1 MANKSASPIYKRINS
16 MDHLPI
22 FVNIRKKPCIV
33 IGGGDIALRK
43 INLLLKAKAKVYCLS
58 PVFCKG
64 IKNLSK
70 DGHITLINKSFDQ
83 TDIKDYSIIIAAT
96 DDKSVNSLISSIAQD
111 KKIPVNVVDS
121 PELSSFIMP
130 SIVDR
135 SPLIIAVSSSGKA
148 PVLSRI
154 IRAKLETVI
163 PSAYGT
169 LAEIA
174 GEYRQKVK
182 ERFLKIKDRR
192 AFWEATLSGVIAEK
206 VFSGRITEA
215 KEDIQRQLDES
226 VEMDL
231 GEVYLVGAGPGDP
244 DLLTFKALRL
254 IQQADVVLYD
264 RLVSKGVME
273 LVRRD
278 SQLIYVG
285 KKGGSDKSTKQV
297 DINDQL
303 VELAKS
309 GKRVCRLKGGDPF
322 IFGRGGE
329 EIESLSEHGIPF
341 QVVPGITAAL
351 GCSSYAGIPL
361 THRDY
366 SQSCRFVTAHLKNGT
381 TNLPWEEFI
390 IDQQTIVFYMALSG
404 ASYICEKLMEY
415 GMDKDMPIAIIE
427 KGTMPEQKVYIS
439 SLTELPDL
447 LEKED
452 IQAPTLMIVGEV
464 VKLNEKLNWY
474 GN

>member
-1 MANKSASPIYKRINS
+1 

-22 FVNIRKKPCIV
+22 FINVRQNPCLV

-43 INLLLKAKAKVYCLS
+43 INLLIKAQAKVDCLS
-58 PVFCKG
+58 PLFCEG
-64 IKNLSK
+64 ITNLSQNG
-70 DGHITLINKSFDQ
+70 DVNLIQKRFESD
-83 TDIKDYSIIIAAT
+83 DIKDYAIIIAST
-96 DDKSVNSLISSIAQD
+96 DDSSVNALISKSA
-111 KKIPVNVVDS
+111 KKARIPVNVVDS

-135 SPLIIAVSSSGKA
+135 SPVIIAVSSAGRA
-148 PVLSRI
+148 PVLARI

-163 PSAYGT
+163 PSAYGV

-182 ERFLKIKDRR
+182 DRFSKIKDRR
-192 AFWEATLSGVIAEK
+192 AFWESIFSGVIAEK
-206 VFSGRITEA
+206 VFSGRINEA
-215 KEDIQRQLDES
+215 KDDIDKQLKLASKIE
-226 VEMDL
+226 L

-278 SQLIYVG
+278 SELIYVG
-285 KKGGSDKSTKQV
+285 KKGGSQESTRQI

-303 VELAKS
+303 VELGKS

-341 QVVPGITAAL
+341 QVVPGITAAS

-381 TNLPWEEFI
+381 TNLPWDEFV

-404 ASYICEKLMEY
+404 ANYICQKLMEH

-439 SLTELPDL
+439 SLTKLPDL
-447 LEKED
+447 LATED
-452 IQAPTLMIVGEV
+452 IHAPTLMIVGEV

-474 GN
+474 GT

>member
-1 MANKSASPIYKRINS
+1 ME
-16 MDHLPI
+16 HLPI
-22 FVNIRKKPCIV
+22 FIKIKQKPTLV
-33 IGGGDIALRK
+33 VGGGDIALRK
-43 INLLLKAKAKVYCLS
+43 INLLLKAQAKVDCLS
-58 PVFCKG
+58 PLFCED

-70 DGHITLINKSFDQ
+70 DGHTTLINKSFDQ
-83 TDIKDYSIIIAAT
+83 TDIKDYSMIIAAT

-192 AFWEATLSGVIAEK
+192 AFWEATFSGVIAEK
-206 VFSGRITEA
+206 VFSGRISEA

-278 SQLIYVG
+278 SELIYVG

-341 QVVPGITAAL
+341 QVVPGITAAS

-404 ASYICEKLMEY
+404 ASYICEKLMEH

>member
-1 MANKSASPIYKRINS
+1 ME
-16 MDHLPI
+16 HLPI
-22 FVNIRKKPCIV
+22 FINIKQKPTLIV
-33 IGGGDIALRK
+33 GGGDIALRK
-43 INLLLKAKAKVYCLS
+43 INLLLKAQAKVDCLS
-58 PVFCKG
+58 PLFCED
-64 IKNLSK
+64 INNLFK
-70 DGHITLINKSFDQ
+70 DGQITLIKKSFEH
-83 TDIKDYSIIIAAT
+83 TDIKDYSVIIAAT
-96 DDKSVNSLISSIAQD
+96 DDSSVNSSISSIAHD
-111 KKIPVNVVDS
+111 KRIPVNVVDS
-121 PELSSFIMP
+121 PDLSSFIMP

-135 SPLIIAVSSSGKA
+135 SPVIIAVSSAGKA
-148 PVLSRI
+148 PVLARI

-163 PSAYGT
+163 PSAYGI

-174 GEYRQKVK
+174 GEYRQRVK
-182 ERFLKIKDRR
+182 DRFSKIKDRR
-192 AFWEATLSGVIAEK
+192 AFWETTFSGVIAEK
-206 VFSGRITEA
+206 VFSGRISEA
-215 KEDIQRQLDES
+215 KDDIEKQLNDS
-226 VEMDL
+226 VEMEL

-278 SQLIYVG
+278 SELIYVG
-285 KKGGSDKSTKQV
+285 KKGGSDKSTRQS

-303 VELAKS
+303 VTLAKS

-329 EIESLSEHGIPF
+329 EIESLSENGIPF
-341 QVVPGITAAL
+341 QVVPGITAAS

-404 ASYICEKLMEY
+404 ANYICEKLLEH

-427 KGTMPEQKVYIS
+427 KGTMPEQKVYITTLS
-439 SLTELPDL
+439 ELPNL
-447 LEKED
+447 LTKED
-452 IQAPTLMIVGEV
+452 IHAPTLMIVGEV

-474 GN
+474 GIK

>member
-1 MANKSASPIYKRINS
+1 

-22 FVNIRKKPCIV
+22 FINVRQNPCLV

-43 INLLLKAKAKVYCLS
+43 INLLIKAQAKVDCLS
-58 PVFCKG
+58 PLFCEG
-64 IKNLSK
+64 ITNLSQNG
-70 DGHITLINKSFDQ
+70 DVNLIQKRFESD
-83 TDIKDYSIIIAAT
+83 DIKDYAIIIAST
-96 DDKSVNSLISSIAQD
+96 DDSSVNALISKSA
-111 KKIPVNVVDS
+111 KEARIPVNVVDS

-135 SPLIIAVSSSGKA
+135 SPVIIAVSSAGRA
-148 PVLSRI
+148 PVLARI

-163 PSAYGT
+163 PSAYGV

-182 ERFLKIKDRR
+182 DRFSKIKDRR
-192 AFWEATLSGVIAEK
+192 AFWESIFSGVIAEK
-206 VFSGRITEA
+206 VFSGRINEA
-215 KEDIQRQLDES
+215 KDDIEKQLKQASQME
-226 VEMDL
+226 L

-278 SQLIYVG
+278 SELIYVG
-285 KKGGSDKSTKQV
+285 KKGGSQESTRQI

-341 QVVPGITAAL
+341 QVVPGITAAS

-381 TNLPWEEFI
+381 TNLPWDEFV

-404 ASYICEKLMEY
+404 ANYICQKLMEH

-439 SLTELPDL
+439 SLTKLPDL
-447 LEKED
+447 LATED
-452 IQAPTLMIVGEV
+452 IHAPTLMIVGEV

-474 GN
+474 GT

>member
-1 MANKSASPIYKRINS
+1 

-22 FVNIRKKPCIV
+22 FINIRKKPCIV
-33 IGGGDIALRK
+33 IGGGDVALRK
-43 INLLLKAKAKVYCLS
+43 INILLKAQAKVDCLS
-58 PVFCKG
+58 PLFCKG

-70 DGHITLINKSFDQ
+70 DGHITLINKIFDQ

-96 DDKSVNSLISSIAQD
+96 DDSSVNSSISAIAQV

-163 PSAYGT
+163 PSAYGI
-169 LAEIA
+169 LADIA

-182 ERFLKIKDRR
+182 DRFSTIKDRR
-192 AFWEATLSGVIAEK
+192 AFWEAVFSGVIAEK
-206 VFSGRITEA
+206 VFSGRISEA
-215 KEDIQRQLDES
+215 KEDIQRQLDDS

-278 SQLIYVG
+278 SELIYVG

-303 VELAKS
+303 VELAKT

-341 QVVPGITAAL
+341 QVVPGITAAS

-404 ASYICEKLMEY
+404 AKYICEKLMEH

-439 SLTELPDL
+439 SLIELPAL
-447 LEKED
+447 LERED
-452 IQAPTLMIVGEV
+452 IHAPTLMIVGEV

>member
-1 MANKSASPIYKRINS
+1 ME
-16 MDHLPI
+16 HLPI
-22 FVNIRKKPCIV
+22 FINLKQKPV
-33 IGGGDIALRK
+33 LVVGGGDIALRK
-43 INLLLKAKAKVYCLS
+43 INLLIKAQARVDCLS
-58 PVFCKG
+58 PFFCEG
-64 IKNLSK
+64 MNSLSR
-70 DGHITLINKSFDQ
+70 DNYVNLINKSFEPA
-83 TDIKDYSIIIAAT
+83 DIKDYSVIIAAT
-96 DDKSVNSLISSIAQD
+96 DDATVNSSISSIAHD
-111 KKIPVNVVDS
+111 KRIPVNVVDS
-121 PELSSFIMP
+121 PALSSFIMP

-135 SPLIIAVSSSGKA
+135 SPVIIAVSSAGKA
-148 PVLSRI
+148 PVLARI

-163 PSAYGT
+163 PSAYGI

-182 ERFLKIKDRR
+182 DRFSKIKDRR
-192 AFWEATLSGVIAEK
+192 AFWEATFSGVIAEK
-206 VFSGRITEA
+206 VFSGRINEA
-215 KEDIQRQLDES
+215 KDDIEKQLNDS
-226 VEMDL
+226 VEMEL

-264 RLVSKGVME
+264 RLVSKGVMD

-278 SQLIYVG
+278 SELIYVG
-285 KKGGSDKSTKQV
+285 KKGGSDKSTRQV
-297 DINDQL
+297 DINNQL

-329 EIESLSEHGIPF
+329 EIESLSENGIPF
-341 QVVPGITAAL
+341 QVVPGITAAS

-366 SQSCRFVTAHLKNGT
+366 SQSCRFVTAHLKDGT
-381 TNLPWEEFI
+381 TDLPCDELI
-390 IDQQTIVFYMALSG
+390 VDQQTIVFYMALSG
-404 ASYICEKLMEY
+404 ANYICEKLMEH

-439 SLTELPDL
+439 SLTKLPDL
-447 LEKED
+447 LAKED
-452 IQAPTLMIVGEV
+452 IHAPTLMIVGEV

>member
-1 MANKSASPIYKRINS
+1 
-16 MDHLPI
+16 
-22 FVNIRKKPCIV
+22 
-33 IGGGDIALRK
+33 
-43 INLLLKAKAKVYCLS
+43 
-58 PVFCKG
+58 
-64 IKNLSK
+64 
-70 DGHITLINKSFDQ
+70 
-83 TDIKDYSIIIAAT
+83 
-96 DDKSVNSLISSIAQD
+96 
-111 KKIPVNVVDS
+111 
-121 PELSSFIMP
+121 MP

-135 SPLIIAVSSSGKA
+135 SPVIIAVSSAGKA
-148 PVLSRI
+148 PVLARL

-163 PSAYGT
+163 PSAYGV

-182 ERFLKIKDRR
+182 DRFANIKDRR
-192 AFWEATLSGVIAEK
+192 AFWESTFSGVIAEK
-206 VFSGRITEA
+206 VFSGRVDEA
-215 KEDIQRQLDES
+215 KDDIDTQLKNA
-226 VEMDL
+226 VEMEL

-254 IQQADVVLYD
+254 IQQADVILYD
-264 RLVSKGVME
+264 RLVSEGVME

-278 SQLIYVG
+278 SELIYVG
-285 KKGGSDKSTKQV
+285 KKGGSDKSTRQI
-297 DINDQL
+297 DINEKL
-303 VELAKS
+303 IELAKA

-329 EIESLSEHGIPF
+329 EIESLSEHAIPF
-341 QVVPGITAAL
+341 QVVPGITAAS

-404 ASYICEKLMEY
+404 ANYICKKLMEH

-439 SLTELPDL
+439 SLTALPDL
-447 LEKED
+447 LAKED
-452 IQAPTLMIVGEV
+452 IHAPTLMIVGEV

>member
-1 MANKSASPIYKRINS
+1 

-22 FVNIRKKPCIV
+22 FINLRQKPTLV
-33 IGGGDIALRK
+33 VGGGDIALRK
-43 INLLLKAKAKVYCLS
+43 INLLLKAQAKVKCVSPHFCEGLKTLS
-58 PVFCKG
+58 LDSNVS
-64 IKNLSK
+64 LV
-70 DGHITLINKSFDQ
+70 NKRFEAS
-83 TDIKDYSIIIAAT
+83 DISNYSVIISAT
-96 DDKSVNSLISSIAQD
+96 DDSKVNESVSKIAHESR
-111 KKIPVNVVDS
+111 IPVNVVDS

-135 SPLIIAVSSSGKA
+135 SPVVIAVSSSGKA
-148 PVLSRI
+148 PVLARL

-163 PSAYGT
+163 PSSYGI

-182 ERFLKIKDRR
+182 DRFSKIKDRR
-192 AFWEATLSGVIAEK
+192 AFWEATFSGVIAEK
-206 VFSGRITEA
+206 VFSGRIQEA
-215 KEDIQRQLDES
+215 KADIEKQLIDS
-226 VEMDL
+226 VEMNL

-278 SQLIYVG
+278 SELIYVG
-285 KKGGSDKSTKQV
+285 KKGGSDKSTRQI
-297 DINDQL
+297 DINALL
-303 VELAKS
+303 VDLAKS
-309 GKRVCRLKGGDPF
+309 GKRVCRLKGGDPV

-341 QVVPGITAAL
+341 QVVPGITAAS

-361 THRDY
+361 THRDF
-366 SQSCRFVTAHLKNGT
+366 SQSCRFVTAHLKDGT

-390 IDQQTIVFYMALSG
+390 VEQQTIVFYMALSG
-404 ASYICEKLMEY
+404 ASYICEQLIAH
-415 GMDKDMPIAIIE
+415 GMREEMPIAIIE
-427 KGTMPEQKVYIS
+427 KGTMPEQKVYIT
-439 SLTELPDL
+439 SLKDLPDL
-447 LEKED
+447 LSKED
-452 IQAPTLMIVGEV
+452 INAPTLMIVGEV
-464 VKLNEKLNWY
+464 VSLNEKLSWY

>member
-1 MANKSASPIYKRINS
+1 ME
-16 MDHLPI
+16 HLPI
-22 FVNIRKKPCIV
+22 FINLKQKPV
-33 IGGGDIALRK
+33 LVVGGGDIALRK
-43 INLLLKAKAKVYCLS
+43 INLLIKAQASVNCLS
-58 PVFCKG
+58 PLFCDGIASLSADKSVNLIQKSFEPDD
-64 IKNLSK
+64 IKN
-70 DGHITLINKSFDQ
+70 
-83 TDIKDYSIIIAAT
+83 YSIIIAST
-96 DDKSVNSLISSIAQD
+96 DDSLVNSSISELA
-111 KKIPVNVVDS
+111 KKANIPVNVVDS

-135 SPLIIAVSSSGKA
+135 SPVIIAVSSAGKA
-148 PVLSRI
+148 PVLARI

-163 PSAYGT
+163 PSAYGL

-182 ERFLKIKDRR
+182 NRFSNIKDRR
-192 AFWEATLSGVIAEK
+192 AFWESAFSGVIAEK
-206 VFSGRITEA
+206 VFSGRINEA
-215 KEDIQRQLDES
+215 RSHIEEQLENS
-226 VEMDL
+226 VEIDL

-278 SQLIYVG
+278 SELIYVG
-285 KKGGSDKSTKQV
+285 KKGGSDESTRQE
-297 DINDQL
+297 DINEQL
-303 VELAKS
+303 VKLAKS

-341 QVVPGITAAL
+341 QVVPGITAAS

-381 TNLPWEEFI
+381 TNLPWEEFV

-404 ASYICEKLMEY
+404 ANYICQKLMEH
-415 GMDKDMPIAIIE
+415 GMDKNMPIAIIE

-439 SLTELPDL
+439 SLTKLPDL
-447 LEKED
+447 LAKEN
-452 IQAPTLMIVGEV
+452 IHAPTLMM
-464 VKLNEKLNWY
+464 
-474 GN
+474 

>member
-1 MANKSASPIYKRINS
+1 ME
-16 MDHLPI
+16 HLPI
-22 FVNIRKKPCIV
+22 FINLKQKPV
-33 IGGGDIALRK
+33 LVVGGGDIALRK
-43 INLLLKAKAKVYCLS
+43 INLLIKAQASVNCLS
-58 PVFCKG
+58 PLFCDGIASLSADKSVNLIQKSFEPDD
-64 IKNLSK
+64 IKN
-70 DGHITLINKSFDQ
+70 
-83 TDIKDYSIIIAAT
+83 YSIIIAST
-96 DDKSVNSLISSIAQD
+96 DDSLVNSSISELA
-111 KKIPVNVVDS
+111 KKANIPVNVVDS

-135 SPLIIAVSSSGKA
+135 SPVIIAVSSAGKA
-148 PVLSRI
+148 PVLARI

-163 PSAYGT
+163 PNAYGL

-182 ERFLKIKDRR
+182 NRFSNIKDRR
-192 AFWEATLSGVIAEK
+192 AFWESAFSGVIAEK
-206 VFSGRITEA
+206 VFSGRINEA
-215 KEDIQRQLDES
+215 RGDIEEQLENS
-226 VEMDL
+226 VEIDL

-278 SQLIYVG
+278 SELIYVG
-285 KKGGSDKSTKQV
+285 KKGGSDESTRQE
-297 DINDQL
+297 DINEQL
-303 VELAKS
+303 VKLAKS

-341 QVVPGITAAL
+341 QVVPGITAAS

-381 TNLPWEEFI
+381 TNLPWEEFV

-404 ASYICEKLMEY
+404 ANYICQKLMEH
-415 GMDKDMPIAIIE
+415 GMDKNMPIAIIE

-439 SLTELPDL
+439 SLTKLPDL
-447 LEKED
+447 LAKEN
-452 IQAPTLMIVGEV
+452 IHAPTLMIIGEV

-474 GN
+474 GD

>member
-1 MANKSASPIYKRINS
+1 

-22 FVNIRKKPCIV
+22 FINIRKKPCIV

-43 INLLLKAKAKVYCLS
+43 INLLLKAQAMIDCLS
-58 PVFCKG
+58 PSFSRD

-96 DDKSVNSLISSIAQD
+96 DDSSVNSSISAIAQV

-163 PSAYGT
+163 PSAYGI
-169 LAEIA
+169 LADIA

-182 ERFLKIKDRR
+182 DRFSTIKDRR
-192 AFWEATLSGVIAEK
+192 AFWEAVFSGVIAEK
-206 VFSGRITEA
+206 VFSGRISEA
-215 KEDIQRQLDES
+215 KEDIHRKLDDS

-278 SQLIYVG
+278 SELIYVG

-341 QVVPGITAAL
+341 QVVPGITAAS

-404 ASYICEKLMEY
+404 ANYICEKLMEY

-439 SLTELPDL
+439 SLIELPDL
-447 LEKED
+447 LERED
-452 IQAPTLMIVGEV
+452 IHAPTLMIVGEV

>member
-1 MANKSASPIYKRINS
+1 ME
-16 MDHLPI
+16 HLPI
-22 FVNIRKKPCIV
+22 FINLKQKPV
-33 IGGGDIALRK
+33 LVVGGGDIALRK
-43 INLLLKAKAKVYCLS
+43 INLLIKAQAKVDCLS
-58 PVFCKG
+58 PFFCEG
-64 IKNLSK
+64 MNSLSR
-70 DGHITLINKSFDQ
+70 DNYVNLINKSFEPA
-83 TDIKDYSIIIAAT
+83 DIKDYSIIIAAT
-96 DDKSVNSLISSIAQD
+96 DDATVNSSISSIAHD
-111 KKIPVNVVDS
+111 KRIPVNVVDS
-121 PELSSFIMP
+121 PTLSSFIMP

-135 SPLIIAVSSSGKA
+135 SPVIIAVSSAGKA
-148 PVLSRI
+148 PVLARI

-163 PSAYGT
+163 PSSYGI

-174 GEYRQKVK
+174 GEYRQRVK
-182 ERFLKIKDRR
+182 DRFSQIKDRR
-192 AFWEATLSGVIAEK
+192 AFWETAFSGVIAEK
-206 VFSGRITEA
+206 VFSGRINEA
-215 KEDIQRQLDES
+215 KDDIEKQLNDS
-226 VEMDL
+226 VEMEL

-278 SQLIYVG
+278 SELIYVG
-285 KKGGSDKSTKQV
+285 KKGGSDKSTRQV
-297 DINDQL
+297 DINNQL

-329 EIESLSEHGIPF
+329 EIESLSEHNIPF
-341 QVVPGITAAL
+341 QVVPGITAAS

-366 SQSCRFVTAHLKNGT
+366 SQSCRFVTAHLKDGT
-381 TNLPWEEFI
+381 TDLPWDELI
-390 IDQQTIVFYMALSG
+390 VDQQTIVFYMALSG
-404 ASYICEKLMEY
+404 ANYICEKLMEH
-415 GMDKDMPIAIIE
+415 GMNKDMPIAIIE

-447 LEKED
+447 LAKED
-452 IQAPTLMIVGEV
+452 IHAPTLMIVGEV

>member
-1 MANKSASPIYKRINS
+1 

-22 FVNIRKKPCIV
+22 FINVRQNPCLV

-43 INLLLKAKAKVYCLS
+43 INLLIKAQAKVDCLS
-58 PVFCKG
+58 PLFCEG
-64 IKNLSK
+64 ITNLSQSG
-70 DGHITLINKSFDQ
+70 DVNLIQKRFESD
-83 TDIKDYSIIIAAT
+83 DIKDYVIIIAST
-96 DDKSVNSLISSIAQD
+96 DDSSVNALISKSA
-111 KKIPVNVVDS
+111 KKARIPVNVVDS

-135 SPLIIAVSSSGKA
+135 SPVIIAVSSAGRA
-148 PVLSRI
+148 PVLARI

-163 PSAYGT
+163 PSAYGV

-182 ERFLKIKDRR
+182 DRFSKIKDRR
-192 AFWEATLSGVIAEK
+192 AFWESIFSGVIAEK
-206 VFSGRITEA
+206 VFSGRINEA
-215 KEDIQRQLDES
+215 KDDIDKQLKRASEI
-226 VEMDL
+226 EL

-278 SQLIYVG
+278 SELIYVG
-285 KKGGSDKSTKQV
+285 KKGGSQESTRQI

-341 QVVPGITAAL
+341 QVVPGITAAS

-381 TNLPWEEFI
+381 TNLPWDEFV

-404 ASYICEKLMEY
+404 ANYICQKLMEH

-439 SLTELPDL
+439 SLTKLPDL
-447 LEKED
+447 LATED
-452 IQAPTLMIVGEV
+452 IHAPTLMIVGEV

-474 GN
+474 GT

>member
-1 MANKSASPIYKRINS
+1 ME
-16 MDHLPI
+16 HLPI
-22 FVNIRKKPCIV
+22 FINLKQKPV
-33 IGGGDIALRK
+33 LVVGGGDIALRK
-43 INLLLKAKAKVYCLS
+43 INLLIKAQARVDCLS
-58 PVFCKG
+58 PFFCEG
-64 IKNLSK
+64 MNSLSR
-70 DGHITLINKSFDQ
+70 DNYVNLINKSFEPA
-83 TDIKDYSIIIAAT
+83 DIKDYSVIIAAT
-96 DDKSVNSLISSIAQD
+96 DDATVNSSISSIAHD
-111 KKIPVNVVDS
+111 KRIPVNVVDS
-121 PELSSFIMP
+121 PALSSFIMP

-135 SPLIIAVSSSGKA
+135 SPVIIAVSSAGKA
-148 PVLSRI
+148 PVLARI

-163 PSAYGT
+163 PSAYGI

-182 ERFLKIKDRR
+182 DRFSKIKDRR
-192 AFWEATLSGVIAEK
+192 AFWEATFSGVIAEK
-206 VFSGRITEA
+206 VFSGRINEA
-215 KEDIQRQLDES
+215 KNDIEKQLNDS
-226 VEMDL
+226 VEMEL

-264 RLVSKGVME
+264 RLVSKGVMD

-278 SQLIYVG
+278 SELIYVG
-285 KKGGSDKSTKQV
+285 KKGGSDKSTRQV
-297 DINDQL
+297 DINNQL
-303 VELAKS
+303 VEVAKS

-329 EIESLSEHGIPF
+329 EIESLSENGIPF
-341 QVVPGITAAL
+341 QVVPGITAAS

-381 TNLPWEEFI
+381 TNLPWDEFI
-390 IDQQTIVFYMALSG
+390 VDQQTIVFYMALSG
-404 ASYICEKLMEY
+404 ANYICEKLMEY

-439 SLTELPDL
+439 SLIELPDL
-447 LEKED
+447 LERED
-452 IQAPTLMIVGEV
+452 IHAPTLMIVGEV
-464 VKLNEKLNWY
+464 VRLNEKLNWY

>member
-1 MANKSASPIYKRINS
+1 

-22 FVNIRKKPCIV
+22 FIDIRKKPCIV

-43 INLLLKAKAKVYCLS
+43 INLLLKAQAKVICLS
-58 PVFCKG
+58 PLFCKG

-96 DDKSVNSLISSIAQD
+96 DDSSVNSLISAIAQV

-163 PSAYGT
+163 PSAYGI
-169 LAEIA
+169 LADIA

-182 ERFLKIKDRR
+182 DRFSTIKDRR
-192 AFWEATLSGVIAEK
+192 AFWEAVFSGVIAEK
-206 VFSGRITEA
+206 VFSGRISEA
-215 KEDIQRQLDES
+215 KEDIEKQLNDS
-226 VEMDL
+226 VEMEL

-278 SQLIYVG
+278 SELIYVG

-297 DINDQL
+297 DINVQL
-303 VELAKS
+303 VKLAKS

-341 QVVPGITAAL
+341 QVVPGITAAS

-404 ASYICEKLMEY
+404 AKYICEKLMEH

-439 SLTELPDL
+439 SLIELPAL
-447 LEKED
+447 LERED
-452 IQAPTLMIVGEV
+452 IHAPTLMIVGEV
-464 VKLNEKLNWY
+464 VKLNKKLNWY

>member
-1 MANKSASPIYKRINS
+1 ME
-16 MDHLPI
+16 HLPI
-22 FVNIRKKPCIV
+22 FINLKQKPV
-33 IGGGDIALRK
+33 LVVGGGDIALRK
-43 INLLLKAKAKVYCLS
+43 INLLIKAQASVNCLS
-58 PVFCKG
+58 PLFCDG
-64 IKNLSK
+64 IASLS
-70 DGHITLINKSFDQ
+70 
-83 TDIKDYSIIIAAT
+83 A
-96 DDKSVNSLISSIAQD
+96 DKSVNLIQKSFEPDDIKNYSIVIASTDDSLVNSSISELA
-111 KKIPVNVVDS
+111 KKANIPVNVVDS

-135 SPLIIAVSSSGKA
+135 SPVIIAVSSAGKA
-148 PVLSRI
+148 PVLARI

-163 PSAYGT
+163 PSAYGL

-182 ERFLKIKDRR
+182 NRFSNIKDRR
-192 AFWEATLSGVIAEK
+192 AFWESAFSGVIAEK
-206 VFSGRITEA
+206 VFSGRINEA
-215 KEDIQRQLDES
+215 RGDIEEQLENS
-226 VEMDL
+226 VEIDL

-278 SQLIYVG
+278 SELIYVG
-285 KKGGSDKSTKQV
+285 KKGGSDESTRQE
-297 DINDQL
+297 DINEQL
-303 VELAKS
+303 VKLAKS

-341 QVVPGITAAL
+341 QVVPGITAAS

-381 TNLPWEEFI
+381 TNLPWEEFV

-404 ASYICEKLMEY
+404 ANYICQKLMEH
-415 GMDKDMPIAIIE
+415 GMDKNMPIAIIE

-439 SLTELPDL
+439 SLTKLPDL
-447 LEKED
+447 LAKEN
-452 IQAPTLMIVGEV
+452 IHAPTLMIVGEV

-474 GN
+474 GD

>member
-1 MANKSASPIYKRINS
+1 

-22 FVNIRKKPCIV
+22 FINTREKPCIV

-43 INLLLKAKAKVYCLS
+43 INLLLKAKAKVDCLS
-58 PVFCKG
+58 PLFCKG

-70 DGHITLINKSFDQ
+70 NGHITLINKSFDQ

-96 DDKSVNSLISSIAQD
+96 DDSSVNSSISAIAQV

-163 PSAYGT
+163 PSAYGI
-169 LAEIA
+169 LADIA

-182 ERFLKIKDRR
+182 DRFSTIKDRR
-192 AFWEATLSGVIAEK
+192 AFWEAVFSGVIAEK
-206 VFSGRITEA
+206 VFSGRISEA
-215 KEDIQRQLDES
+215 KEDIQRQLDDS

-278 SQLIYVG
+278 SELIYVG
-285 KKGGSDKSTKQV
+285 KKGGSDKSTRQV

-341 QVVPGITAAL
+341 QVVPGITAAS

-404 ASYICEKLMEY
+404 ANYICEKLMEY

-439 SLTELPDL
+439 SLIELPDL
-447 LEKED
+447 LERED
-452 IQAPTLMIVGEV
+452 IHAPTLMIVGEV

>member
-1 MANKSASPIYKRINS
+1 

-22 FVNIRKKPCIV
+22 FINIRKKPCIV

-43 INLLLKAKAKVYCLS
+43 INLLLKAQAKVDCLS
-58 PVFCKG
+58 PLFSRG

-96 DDKSVNSLISSIAQD
+96 DDSSVNSLISSIAQV

-163 PSAYGT
+163 PSAYGI
-169 LAEIA
+169 LADIA

-182 ERFLKIKDRR
+182 DRFSTIKDRR
-192 AFWEATLSGVIAEK
+192 AFWEAVFSGVIAEK
-206 VFSGRITEA
+206 VFSGRISEA
-215 KEDIQRQLDES
+215 KEDIQRQLDDS

-278 SQLIYVG
+278 SELIYVG

-341 QVVPGITAAL
+341 QVVPGITAAS

-404 ASYICEKLMEY
+404 AKYICEKLMEH

-439 SLTELPDL
+439 SLIELPDL
-447 LEKED
+447 LERED
-452 IQAPTLMIVGEV
+452 IHAPTLMIVGEV

>member
-1 MANKSASPIYKRINS
+1 MGGE
-16 MDHLPI
+16 
-22 FVNIRKKPCIV
+22 VN
-33 IGGGDIALRK
+33 
-43 INLLLKAKAKVYCLS
+43 
-58 PVFCKG
+58 
-64 IKNLSK
+64 
-70 DGHITLINKSFDQ
+70 LIEKSFNEE
-83 TDIKDYSIIIAAT
+83 DIKDYSIIIAAT
-96 DDKSVNSLISSIAQD
+96 DDSSVNALISKLAHSQR
-111 KKIPVNVVDS
+111 IPVNVVDS

-135 SPLIIAVSSSGKA
+135 SPVIIAVSSAGKA
-148 PVLSRI
+148 PVLARI

-163 PSAYGT
+163 PSAYGL

-182 ERFLKIKDRR
+182 NRFSNIKDRR
-192 AFWEATLSGVIAEK
+192 AFWESAFSGVIAEK
-206 VFSGRITEA
+206 VFSGRINEA
-215 KEDIQRQLDES
+215 KSDIEEQLENS
-226 VEMDL
+226 VEIDL

-278 SQLIYVG
+278 SELIYVG
-285 KKGGSDKSTKQV
+285 KKGGSDESTRQE
-297 DINDQL
+297 DINEQL
-303 VELAKS
+303 VKLAKS

-341 QVVPGITAAL
+341 QVVPGITAAS

-381 TNLPWEEFI
+381 TNLPWEEFV

-404 ASYICEKLMEY
+404 ANYICEKLIEH
-415 GMDKDMPIAIIE
+415 GMNKDMPIAIIE

-439 SLTELPDL
+439 SLTKLPDL
-447 LEKED
+447 LAKEN
-452 IQAPTLMIVGEV
+452 IHAPTLMIVGEV

>member
-1 MANKSASPIYKRINS
+1 

-22 FVNIRKKPCIV
+22 FINIRQRPCLV

-43 INLLLKAKAKVYCLS
+43 INLLIKAQAKVDCLS
-58 PVFCKG
+58 PLFCEG
-64 IKNLSK
+64 IINLSK
-70 DGHITLINKSFDQ
+70 NGNVNLIDKIFEPD
-83 TDIKDYSIIIAAT
+83 DMKDYAIIIAST
-96 DDKSVNSLISSIAQD
+96 DDSSVNSLISQLAKQA
-111 KKIPVNVVDS
+111 KIPVNVVDS

-135 SPLIIAVSSSGKA
+135 SPIIIAVSSAGKA
-148 PVLSRI
+148 PVLARL

-163 PSAYGT
+163 PSAYGA

-174 GEYRQKVK
+174 GEYRQKAK
-182 ERFLKIKDRR
+182 DRFGNIKDRR
-192 AFWEATLSGVIAEK
+192 AFWESTFSGVIAEK
-206 VFSGRITEA
+206 VFSGRIDEA
-215 KEDIQRQLDES
+215 KNDIDTQLKNA
-226 VEMDL
+226 VGMVL

-254 IQQADVVLYD
+254 IQQADVILYD

-278 SQLIYVG
+278 SELIYVG
-285 KKGGSDKSTKQV
+285 KKGGSDKSTRQI
-297 DINDQL
+297 DINEKL
-303 VELAKS
+303 IELAKA

-329 EIESLSEHGIPF
+329 EIESLSEHAIPF
-341 QVVPGITAAL
+341 QVVPGITAAS

-404 ASYICEKLMEY
+404 ANYICKKLMEH

-439 SLTELPDL
+439 SLTALPDL
-447 LEKED
+447 LAKED
-452 IQAPTLMIVGEV
+452 IHAPTLMIVGEV

-474 GN
+474 GS

>member
-1 MANKSASPIYKRINS
+1 ME
-16 MDHLPI
+16 HLPI
-22 FVNIRKKPCIV
+22 FINIKQKPTLV
-33 IGGGDIALRK
+33 VGGGDIALRK
-43 INLLLKAKAKVYCLS
+43 INLLLKAQAKVDCLS
-58 PVFCKG
+58 PLFCED
-64 IKNLSK
+64 INNLFK
-70 DGHITLINKSFDQ
+70 DGQITLINKSFEH
-83 TDIKDYSIIIAAT
+83 TDIKDYSVIIAAT
-96 DDKSVNSLISSIAQD
+96 DDSSVNSSISSIAHD
-111 KKIPVNVVDS
+111 KRIPVNVVDS
-121 PELSSFIMP
+121 PDLSSFIMP

-135 SPLIIAVSSSGKA
+135 SPVIIAVSSAGKA
-148 PVLSRI
+148 PVLARI

-163 PSAYGT
+163 PSAYGI

-174 GEYRQKVK
+174 GEYRQRIKD
-182 ERFLKIKDRR
+182 RFSKIKDRR
-192 AFWEATLSGVIAEK
+192 AFWEATFSGVIAEK
-206 VFSGRITEA
+206 VFSGRISEA
-215 KEDIQRQLDES
+215 KDDIEKQLNDS
-226 VEMDL
+226 VEMEL

-278 SQLIYVG
+278 SELIYVG
-285 KKGGSDKSTKQV
+285 KKGGSDKSTRQS

-303 VELAKS
+303 VTLAKS

-329 EIESLSEHGIPF
+329 EIESLSENGIPF
-341 QVVPGITAAL
+341 QVVPGITAAS

-381 TNLPWEEFI
+381 TNLPWDEFI

-404 ASYICEKLMEY
+404 ANYICEKLMEH

-439 SLTELPDL
+439 SLTELPNL
-447 LEKED
+447 IAKED
-452 IQAPTLMIVGEV
+452 IHAPTLMIVGEV

>member
-1 MANKSASPIYKRINS
+1 ME
-16 MDHLPI
+16 HLPI
-22 FVNIRKKPCIV
+22 FINIKQKPTLIV
-33 IGGGDIALRK
+33 GGGDIALRK
-43 INLLLKAKAKVYCLS
+43 INLLLKAQAKVDCLS
-58 PVFCKG
+58 PLFCED
-64 IKNLSK
+64 INNLFK
-70 DGHITLINKSFDQ
+70 DGQITLIKKSFEH
-83 TDIKDYSIIIAAT
+83 TDIKDYSVIIAAT
-96 DDKSVNSLISSIAQD
+96 DDSSVNSSISSIAHD
-111 KKIPVNVVDS
+111 KRIPVNVVDS
-121 PELSSFIMP
+121 PDLSSFIMP

-135 SPLIIAVSSSGKA
+135 SPVIIAVSSAGKA
-148 PVLSRI
+148 PVLARI

-163 PSAYGT
+163 PSAYGI

-174 GEYRQKVK
+174 GEYRQRVK
-182 ERFLKIKDRR
+182 DRFSKIKDRR
-192 AFWEATLSGVIAEK
+192 AFWETTFSGVIAEK
-206 VFSGRITEA
+206 VFSGRISEA
-215 KEDIQRQLDES
+215 KDDIEKQLNDS
-226 VEMDL
+226 VEMEL

-278 SQLIYVG
+278 SELIYVG
-285 KKGGSDKSTKQV
+285 KKGGSDKSTRQA

-303 VELAKS
+303 VTLAKS

-329 EIESLSEHGIPF
+329 EIESLSENGIPF
-341 QVVPGITAAL
+341 QVVPGITAAS

-381 TNLPWEEFI
+381 TNLPWDEFI

-404 ASYICEKLMEY
+404 ANYICEKLLEH

-439 SLTELPDL
+439 SLTELPNL
-447 LEKED
+447 IAKED
-452 IQAPTLMIVGEV
+452 IHAPTLMIVGEV

-474 GN
+474 GT

>member
-1 MANKSASPIYKRINS
+1 

-22 FVNIRKKPCIV
+22 FINVRQNPCLV

-43 INLLLKAKAKVYCLS
+43 INLLIKAQAKVDCLS
-58 PVFCKG
+58 PLFCEG
-64 IKNLSK
+64 ITNLSQNG
-70 DGHITLINKSFDQ
+70 DVNLIQKSFESD
-83 TDIKDYSIIIAAT
+83 DIKDYAIIIAST
-96 DDKSVNSLISSIAQD
+96 DDSSVNALISKSA
-111 KKIPVNVVDS
+111 KKARIPVNVVDS

-135 SPLIIAVSSSGKA
+135 SPVIIAVSSAGRA
-148 PVLSRI
+148 PVLARI

-163 PSAYGT
+163 PSAYGV

-182 ERFLKIKDRR
+182 DRFSKIKDRR
-192 AFWEATLSGVIAEK
+192 AFWESIFSGVIAEK
-206 VFSGRITEA
+206 VFSGRINEA
-215 KEDIQRQLDES
+215 KDDIDKQLKRASEI
-226 VEMDL
+226 EL

-278 SQLIYVG
+278 SELIYVG
-285 KKGGSDKSTKQV
+285 KKGGSQESTRQI

-341 QVVPGITAAL
+341 QVVPGITAAS

-381 TNLPWEEFI
+381 TNLPWDEFV

-404 ASYICEKLMEY
+404 ANYICQKLMEH

-439 SLTELPDL
+439 SLTKLPDL
-447 LEKED
+447 LATED
-452 IQAPTLMIVGEV
+452 IHAPTLMIVGEV
-464 VKLNEKLNWY
+464 VRLNEKLNWY
-474 GN
+474 GT

>member
-1 MANKSASPIYKRINS
+1 

-22 FVNIRKKPCIV
+22 FINVRQKPCLV
-33 IGGGDIALRK
+33 IGGGDIAFRK
-43 INLLLKAKAKVYCLS
+43 INLLIKAQAKVDCLS
-58 PVFCKG
+58 PLFCEG
-64 IKNLSK
+64 ITNLSQNG
-70 DGHITLINKSFDQ
+70 DVNLIQKRFESD
-83 TDIKDYSIIIAAT
+83 DIKEYAIIIAST
-96 DDKSVNSLISSIAQD
+96 DDSSVNALISKSA
-111 KKIPVNVVDS
+111 KKARIPVNVVDS

-135 SPLIIAVSSSGKA
+135 SPVIIAVSSAGRA
-148 PVLSRI
+148 PVLARI

-163 PSAYGT
+163 PSAYGV

-182 ERFLKIKDRR
+182 DRFSKIKDRR
-192 AFWEATLSGVIAEK
+192 AFWEFIFSGVIAEK
-206 VFSGRITEA
+206 VFSGRINEA
-215 KEDIQRQLDES
+215 KDDIDKQLKQASQME
-226 VEMDL
+226 L

-278 SQLIYVG
+278 SELIYVG
-285 KKGGSDKSTKQV
+285 KKGGSQESTRQI

-341 QVVPGITAAL
+341 QVVPGITAAS

-381 TNLPWEEFI
+381 TNLPWDEFV

-404 ASYICEKLMEY
+404 ANYICQKLMEH

-439 SLTELPDL
+439 SLTKLPDL
-447 LEKED
+447 LATED
-452 IQAPTLMIVGEV
+452 IHAPTLMIVGEV

-474 GN
+474 GT